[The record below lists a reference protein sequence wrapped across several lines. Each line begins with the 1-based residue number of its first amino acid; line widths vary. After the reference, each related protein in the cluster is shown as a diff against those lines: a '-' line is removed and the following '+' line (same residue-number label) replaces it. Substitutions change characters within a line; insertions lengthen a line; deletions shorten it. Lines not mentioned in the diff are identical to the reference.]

1 MRGAGAEAA
10 GPGGELRAEAKGNYR
25 ASGSETAGQREKSLC
40 SLQKLHFVCA
50 KGLLLGPL
58 ISDLMDQNDVPTP
71 RPEADGP
78 WAPNRSPK
86 DSFSG
91 SAFRVS
97 C

>member
-1 MRGAGAEAA
+1 MQKPRATAGRVAA
-10 GPGGELRAEAKGNYR
+10 GQ
-25 ASGSETAGQREKSLC
+25 TVREKSHSTRFRSSMC
-40 SLQKLHFVCA
+40 LHRRSPSGATV
-50 KGLLLGPL
+50 
-58 ISDLMDQNDVPTP
+58 SDLMGQNDVPTP

-78 WAPNRSPK
+78 WAANRSPK